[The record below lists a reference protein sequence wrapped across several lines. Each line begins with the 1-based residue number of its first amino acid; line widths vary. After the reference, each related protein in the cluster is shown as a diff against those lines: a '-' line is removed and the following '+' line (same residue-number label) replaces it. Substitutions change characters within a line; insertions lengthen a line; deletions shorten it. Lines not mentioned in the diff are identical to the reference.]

1 MKASRHL
8 IHSIRPVKST
18 VRRNPVARPAR
29 RAYSGIMFNAT
40 RPIMKKVLAL
50 SLILLFFGMLAAWF
64 AIDANDLVVT
74 VGDEDF
80 DGPLGALLGTFIAGG
95 VFAFLAVVMTVVAVM
110 VGFVMAGV
118 GVLLVFVLA
127 FAALVA
133 MAAVSPLLLPLLIPF
148 GIYWLMKRRNRKPA
162 AAAPALQHSP
172 A

>member
-8 IHSIRPVKST
+8 IHSIHHAISA
-18 VRRNPVARPAR
+18 VRRNPMAGPAP
-29 RAYSGIMFNAT
+29 RAYSSTMFNAT

-50 SLILLFFGMLAAWF
+50 SLVLLFFGMIAAWF

-80 DGPLGALLGTFIAGG
+80 DGPLGALLGTVIAGG
-95 VFAFLAVVMTVVAVM
+95 VFAFVAVVLTLVAVM
-110 VGFVMAGV
+110 VGCIMAGV

-127 FAALVA
+127 FAAVVA

-148 GIYWLMKRRNRKPA
+148 GIYWLMKRRHRKPA
-162 AAAPALQHSP
+162 AAAAALEHSP